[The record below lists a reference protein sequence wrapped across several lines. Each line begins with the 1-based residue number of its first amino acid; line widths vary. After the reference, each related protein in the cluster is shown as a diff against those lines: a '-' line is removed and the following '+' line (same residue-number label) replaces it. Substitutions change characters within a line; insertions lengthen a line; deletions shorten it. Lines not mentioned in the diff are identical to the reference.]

1 SGNDL
6 AWGGPDGVVIAVN
19 AECEDHGDPSLA
31 VLTNHLLIGFEDR
44 VIRERESLQIS
55 GRGALRTRVAATLDG
70 VPVEMELTVLKKDG
84 CVYDLV
90 YLAPPHRF
98 EEHVSTYRRVVASF
112 DAPGRRS
119 MRETALGTARN
130 SAPLVGALRAGFEQ
144 VGGGVLL
151 AWQVFTRGF
160 RGRIDLG
167 AIVYQI
173 EHIGIRS
180 TAIGTLTA
188 LFAGMVLTVQF

>member
-1 SGNDL
+1 MLRALPLLSSSLALALAGCASSGTYRNGVFEGSHVVYRVEAPAGGWRLVSFSGNDL
-6 AWGGPDGVVIAVN
+6 AWGGPDGEVIAVN
-19 AECEDHGDPSLA
+19 SECEDHGDPSLA

-98 EEHVSTYRRVVASF
+98 EEHLSTYRRVVASF
-112 DAPGRRS
+112 DAPGRR
-119 MRETALGTARN
+119 
-130 SAPLVGALRAGFEQ
+130 
-144 VGGGVLL
+144 
-151 AWQVFTRGF
+151 
-160 RGRIDLG
+160 
-167 AIVYQI
+167 
-173 EHIGIRS
+173 
-180 TAIGTLTA
+180 
-188 LFAGMVLTVQF
+188 